1 MAPANSRRK
10 KRRGDRPRSPALVK
24 PRKQR
29 AIEGDRPYFFVWG
42 VIAMSDLRKREID
55 EERPPEEKEEQD
67 SLLAR
72 LISLAP
78 LFYVM
83 LYLLEI
89 ILRLTGVIK

>member
-1 MAPANSRRK
+1 
-10 KRRGDRPRSPALVK
+10 
-24 PRKQR
+24 
-29 AIEGDRPYFFVWG
+29 
-42 VIAMSDLRKREID
+42 MSDSREND
-55 EERPPEEKEEQD
+55 EERLPNKKEKRD
-67 SLLAR
+67 SWLCR